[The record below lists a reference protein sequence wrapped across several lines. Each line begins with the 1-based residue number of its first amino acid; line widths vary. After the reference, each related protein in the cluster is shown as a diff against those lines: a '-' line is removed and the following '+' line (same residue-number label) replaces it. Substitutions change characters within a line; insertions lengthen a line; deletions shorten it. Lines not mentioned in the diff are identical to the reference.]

1 MNKFIEK
8 LDNLILFFIIYT
20 ISFLIFFK
28 TLPYTL
34 PFVLAFLFALV
45 LKKPANYLIKKL
57 KIKNSL
63 ASFIVTLIF
72 FSIIITLLF
81 WGINLLVN
89 EVIDFGRNA
98 QAYLYS
104 HEGEISNYVDNIY
117 RYYLNL
123 PPSIIDSI
131 EKTIG
136 NSFSKISNIIV
147 FITSKIVS
155 SFIGLLTS
163 VPYILMLILFT
174 LLSTYFFT
182 KEITKYN
189 NKISKIIFNEHS
201 SKFSH
206 IYLESKKMLNGYI
219 LSYLT
224 LIGITFFET
233 LIIFFIFNI
242 KYSIM
247 FSITAAIADFLPI
260 LGIGTIYVPLALIY
274 ILVYKNYVVGIGL
287 LISYAAVSTIRQIL
301 EPKLL
306 SSSLGLHPISILAAI
321 FIGLKANGISGMF
334 FCLFFIIFYN
344 ILRKVEL
351 L

>member
-1 MNKFIEK
+1 MDKFIEK
-8 LDNLILFFIIYT
+8 LDKLILFFIIYT
-20 ISFLIFFK
+20 ISFLVFFK

-34 PFVLAFLFALV
+34 PFVLAFLFALA
-45 LKKPANYLIKKL
+45 LKKPTNYLIEKL
-57 KIKNSL
+57 KVKNSL
-63 ASFIVTLIF
+63 ASFIITLVF

-81 WGINLLVN
+81 RGINSLVH

-98 QAYLYS
+98 QVYLYS
-104 HEGEISNYVDNIY
+104 HEQEISNYVDNIY

-123 PPSIIDSI
+123 QPSIIDSI

-155 SFIGLLTS
+155 SFIKLLGS
-163 VPYILMLILFT
+163 IPYILMIILFT

-182 KEITKYN
+182 KDLTKHK
-189 NKISKIIFNEHS
+189 NKISEILFNKSS
-201 SKFSH
+201 SKFSQ
-206 IYLESKKMLNGYI
+206 IYIESKKMLSNYI
-219 LSYLT
+219 LSYLI

-233 LIIFFIFNI
+233 LIVFLIFDI
-242 KYSIM
+242 KYSII
-247 FSITAAIADFLPI
+247 FSIIAAIADFLPI
-260 LGIGTIYVPLALIY
+260 LGIGTIYIPLALIY
-274 ILVYKNYVVGIGL
+274 ILIYKNYVVGIGL
-287 LISYAAVSTIRQIL
+287 LICYAFVSIVRQIL

-306 SSSLGLHPISILAAI
+306 SSSLGLHPVAVLAAI

-334 FCLFFIIFYN
+334 FCLFFIVFYN

>member
-1 MNKFIEK
+1 MNNFVEKFDKFI
-8 LDNLILFFIIYT
+8 LFLVLYT
-20 ISFLIFFK
+20 ITFLVFFK
-28 TLPYTL
+28 ALPYTL
-34 PFVLAFLFALV
+34 PFVLAFLFALL
-45 LKKPANYLIKKL
+45 LKKPATYLIRKL

-81 WGINLLVN
+81 LGINALVH
-89 EVIDFGRNA
+89 EMIDFGKNA
-98 QAYLYS
+98 QTYLYS
-104 HEGEISNYVDNIY
+104 HEKEISNYVDKIY

-123 PPSIIDSI
+123 QPSITDSI

-147 FITSKIVS
+147 LITSKIVS
-155 SFIGLLTS
+155 YFIGLLTS
-163 VPYILMLILFT
+163 IPYLIMLILFT

-182 KEITKYN
+182 KDITKYN
-189 NKISKIIFNEHS
+189 NRISNIISNESS
-201 SKFSH
+201 SKFIQ
-206 IYLESKKMLNGYI
+206 IYSESKKMLSGYI

-233 LIIFFIFNI
+233 LLVFFIFNI

-247 FSITAAIADFLPI
+247 LSIIAAIADFLPI
-260 LGIGTIYVPLALIY
+260 LGIGSIYVPLALIH
-274 ILVYKNYVVGIGL
+274 ILIYKNYAVGIGL
-287 LISYAAVSTIRQIL
+287 LISYGLVSIIRQLL

-306 SSSLGLHPISILAAI
+306 SSSLGLHPVSVLAAI

-334 FCLFFIIFYN
+334 FCLFFVVFYN